1 MDNKIISITKKEN
14 SDLYNILFKDEND
27 NNFNVSGKLIG
38 NFERY
43 QVEFSED
50 LFDMDFLNE
59 SRDIIESEHGRFIKY
74 TFTPTMYPTE
84 DGDNFITIGVLKMY
98 SLKKHIDTTLLTFV
112 FEDIESDDEPELFD
126 KFDFNSALNDWLDSE
141 Y

>member
-112 FEDIESDDEPELFD
+112 FDKVETDDEEAQFD
-126 KFDFNSALNDWLDSE
+126 ASAFESALNHWLGS
-141 Y
+141 